1 MNQHK
6 IDILCLQE
14 TKSKKIPSLDRFIHF
29 QKEGYVVKYI
39 QGGLGIII
47 KGFLQEFCIE
57 KRHNNRDIM
66 FIKCMGINIFN
77 CYGRNDQTN
86 MKIFINDIKE
96 ITEKFN
102 FEKTIILGD
111 FNIEDN
117 RIKNII
123 TGSNYHLIK
132 NETNSRTRN
141 IDRIITNFKKFN
153 YDNLINSTTQLHS
166 DITDHKLISN
176 KFLFNKDKDII
187 TNYSIKKNNNDQME
201 KEYSQVVKKAT
212 LEISQDVIKIIESYK
227 IEYDN
232 IFIDINQIFSV
243 EKIINEIKFM
253 KEKAVLDFDKIYH
266 YKNTSNKITEEYL
279 SFINTIKMIY
289 DRWLSNFDLPI
300 LNFIKKRYITFIHK
314 KGDEGNISNYRPISI
329 NSSLARIFLKLINI
343 ELSYIW
349 RFIDKKQ
356 FGYRPKYGTIIPVIY
371 FIKKFKK
378 YTNKFKKDPKKKV
391 FIVTIDIMK
400 CFDAV
405 PHILIRKCSK
415 LFIKNKILL
424 NFIFNFYLGSGHGIY
439 QGDPLSPIIF
449 AIVSHFLINEIR
461 KFAEH
466 TQIYSYVFN
475 KEKTK
480 ECIFCGEIED
490 IDHFLWK
497 CTKYKESRDKW
508 LSKQKDNL
516 QLNKIKKD
524 QNSTLLLAKINNP
537 EIYYN
542 LVKFIKECLDIR
554 GSVDK
559 GGD

>member
-1 MNQHK
+1 MYNNNY
-6 IDILCLQE
+6 
-14 TKSKKIPSLDRFIHF
+14 KKI
-29 QKEGYVVKYI
+29 
-39 QGGLGIII
+39 
-47 KGFLQEFCIE
+47 
-57 KRHNNRDIM
+57 
-66 FIKCMGINIFN
+66 
-77 CYGRNDQTN
+77 
-86 MKIFINDIKE
+86 
-96 ITEKFN
+96 
-102 FEKTIILGD
+102 
-111 FNIEDN
+111 
-117 RIKNII
+117 
-123 TGSNYHLIK
+123 
-132 NETNSRTRN
+132 
-141 IDRIITNFKKFN
+141 FK
-153 YDNLINSTTQLHS
+153 D
-166 DITDHKLISN
+166 
-176 KFLFNKDKDII
+176 
-187 TNYSIKKNNNDQME
+187 NDQME

-378 YTNKFKKDPKKKV
+378 YTNKFKKDPNKKV

-400 CFDAV
+400 CFDDV

-439 QGDPLSPIIF
+439 QGDPLSPHYIRDRITF
-449 AIVSHFLINEIR
+449 SYQRNTEIR
-461 KFAEH
+461 RTH
-466 TQIYSYVFN
+466 SNV
-475 KEKTK
+475 
-480 ECIFCGEIED
+480 
-490 IDHFLWK
+490 
-497 CTKYKESRDKW
+497 R
-508 LSKQKDNL
+508 
-516 QLNKIKKD
+516 
-524 QNSTLLLAKINNP
+524 
-537 EIYYN
+537 
-542 LVKFIKECLDIR
+542 
-554 GSVDK
+554 
-559 GGD
+559 

>member
-1 MNQHK
+1 
-6 IDILCLQE
+6 
-14 TKSKKIPSLDRFIHF
+14 
-29 QKEGYVVKYI
+29 
-39 QGGLGIII
+39 
-47 KGFLQEFCIE
+47 
-57 KRHNNRDIM
+57 
-66 FIKCMGINIFN
+66 
-77 CYGRNDQTN
+77 
-86 MKIFINDIKE
+86 
-96 ITEKFN
+96 
-102 FEKTIILGD
+102 
-111 FNIEDN
+111 
-117 RIKNII
+117 
-123 TGSNYHLIK
+123 
-132 NETNSRTRN
+132 
-141 IDRIITNFKKFN
+141 
-153 YDNLINSTTQLHS
+153 
-166 DITDHKLISN
+166 
-176 KFLFNKDKDII
+176 
-187 TNYSIKKNNNDQME
+187 
-201 KEYSQVVKKAT
+201 
-212 LEISQDVIKIIESYK
+212 
-227 IEYDN
+227 
-232 IFIDINQIFSV
+232 
-243 EKIINEIKFM
+243 M

-289 DRWLSNFDLPI
+289 DRWLSNFDLLI

-378 YTNKFKKDPKKKV
+378 YTNKFKKDPNKKV
-391 FIVTIDIMK
+391 FIVTIDIMIY
-400 CFDAV
+400 FDAV

-466 TQIYSYVFN
+466 TQMYADDLILIMIGDINDINSRLDKIFQVIKNFGMNPNDSKTLKKLKLKEILYLGIILEKKAHLKQNELKALETYNRYSRFFNSYAISNKLKLLFFKAIILSQLTYGLEVFTFN
-475 KEKTK
+475 KDEIKSLNSWIMSKVKFFLKVQFGSPSKVVRFEAKIEDITITLNKRKWKLIQKLKNLKLEKLLTEIEFIETNDINWLLGNYNQLKK
-480 ECIFCGEIED
+480 EISKNRIKELLSVDESDPHKNWKTRKYFNIITNQYIIQKTNLNILIRIQQGTDKRMYFCGEIED